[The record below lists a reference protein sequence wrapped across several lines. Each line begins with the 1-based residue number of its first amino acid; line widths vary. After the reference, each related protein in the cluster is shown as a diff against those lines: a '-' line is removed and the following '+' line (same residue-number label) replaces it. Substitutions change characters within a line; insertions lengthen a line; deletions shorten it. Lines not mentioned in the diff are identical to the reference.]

1 MIALVLLCSL
11 LALGAV
17 AEEVVKSVS
26 RALALRRVRKACAW
40 HAVRVTVR
48 YQ

>member
-17 AEEVVKSVS
+17 AEEVVESVS
-26 RALALRRVRKACAW
+26 RALACRRVRKACAW

-48 YQ
+48 YR

>member
-1 MIALVLLCSL
+1 MIALILLCSL
-11 LALGAV
+11 LALGAA
-17 AEEVVKSVS
+17 AEEVFKSVS
-26 RALALRRVRKACAW
+26 RALACRRVRKSCAW

>member
-1 MIALVLLCSL
+1 MIALLFLCSL

-26 RALALRRVRKACAW
+26 RALACRRVRKACAW